1 MKVKRL
7 MSGLFAFAAAA
18 LAAAVMSGCSTSPAD
33 WSVDVD
39 FTTGTKGTA
48 KVKVQNIDTNNFLS
62 GSDDRLDKLDIY
74 YAYSSEEKIANLK
87 APSGTQDSGNFSQIS
102 VDDVDGKIS
111 VTVSDEENAAF
122 KAAPQ
127 NSWEKLIDF
136 ELPADAAGKEVWFR
150 VVALGFDSVG
160 AGGISG
166 YLLSSNYT
174 KSESEYTKPIAV
186 GTYYQNG
193 DIINFGEGAYINQ
206 FNATGSPSRSL
217 SDYHQLNFVKYQR
230 AYGRQYFRFDDDTVV
245 ENGLYFNDDASTP
258 MQGDTDTAAIP
269 WGVQVTGGTGTEQD
283 PYQFKVLY
291 TEPSSLV
298 APAYSVTIPAA
309 VEFTKDGAT
318 ANITASD
325 LSLNEGQTVAVTLD
339 AASNTQLGPEFNLKN
354 KAGDAGFTYYI
365 NGNAKVGD
373 TVAEF
378 TEDGT
383 AEIDFSEPFGTAGA
397 GEYTETL
404 TFGISLGGT
413 VQTTLSINTAE
424 LEFIEGLDSPKLL
437 VAEAH
442 TSGTGSTDLE
452 WKSDD
457 ETVATVSDDGIVTPV
472 AAGEAVITVSL
483 KEDPNT
489 KLTCNVKVKSQ
500 EEAGVK
506 ELELIPYI
514 NGYYDR
520 NYSKMLKFIEG
531 MTWEDLYDTGW
542 NSNFSLVRAGEDN
555 VIAIYTDT
563 ENNKIWFVFSYKNE
577 RLVSKDD
584 VITLTNFDTDDVY
597 VLIDE
602 ETYDN
607 L

>member
-150 VVALGFDSVG
+150 VVAFGLDSVG

-166 YLLSSNYT
+166 YVLSSNYT
-174 KSESEYTKPIAV
+174 ESKYTKPLAV
-186 GTYYQNG
+186 GSYYQNG
-193 DIINFGEGAYINQ
+193 ESINFGEGAYINQ
-206 FNATGSPSRSL
+206 FNTTGSPSRSL
-217 SDYHQLNFVKYQR
+217 DGLHQLNFVKYQR

-245 ENGLYFNDDASTP
+245 ENGLYFMNDDSTP
-258 MQGDTDTAAIP
+258 MQDDGTAAVP

-318 ANITASD
+318 ANITASG
-325 LSLNEGQTVAVTLD
+325 LSLNEGQTVAVKLD
-339 AASNTQLGPEFNLKN
+339 AASNTQQGPEFNLKN

-383 AEIDFSEPFGTAGA
+383 SEIDFSAPVGEAGA

-404 TFGISLGGT
+404 TFGISIAGT
-413 VQTTLSINTAE
+413 VQTTLSINTSE
-424 LEFIEGLDSPKLL
+424 LEFIEGLDSPKRLI
-437 VAEAH
+437 AAAY
-442 TSGTGSTDLE
+442 TSGTDDLTIKWE
-452 WKSDD
+452 SGDPN
-457 ETVATVSDDGIVTPV
+457 VATVDENGLVTPV
-472 AAGEAVITVSL
+472 AAGETVITVSL
-483 KEDPNT
+483 KEDPDT

-500 EEAGVK
+500 EAAGVK
-506 ELELIPYI
+506 EVELIPYI
-514 NGYYDR
+514 NGYYNRD
-520 NYSKMLKFIEG
+520 YSKMLKFIEG

-542 NSNFSLVRAGEDN
+542 NSNFSLVRSGEDN

-563 ENNKIWFVFSYKNE
+563 ENNKIWIVYSYKTE
-577 RLVSKDD
+577 QLVSKDD
-584 VITLTNFDTDDVY
+584 VIVLTNLDTDDVY
-597 VLIDE
+597 VLIE
-602 ETYDN
+602 EQVS
-607 L
+607 